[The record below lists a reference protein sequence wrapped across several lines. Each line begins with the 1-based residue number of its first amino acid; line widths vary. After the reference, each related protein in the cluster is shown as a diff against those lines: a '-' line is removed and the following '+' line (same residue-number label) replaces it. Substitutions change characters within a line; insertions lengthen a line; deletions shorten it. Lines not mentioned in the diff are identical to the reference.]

1 MVIKFVI
8 DVDKLSRY
16 CELRILCCRDYV
28 TKFAPSNAT
37 FEHLVAN
44 KTYFKEKF
52 TQFLFSPK
60 GGIYQ
65 VWTTHND
72 PNHKRFKL
80 FIFSR
85 TFGFHPNW
93 FVENPP
99 LMFFSKR
106 SPSNTSASL
115 GEYSWSL
122 FLSFFV
128 FVSLFLFVFCVVSV
142 LLFVQHKHSFRWI
155 FLVLY
160 VSYQKVA
167 KPLWKENKEAALTK
181 KF

>member
-65 VWTTHND
+65 VKASYDTNHRRFSASNHFQ
-72 PNHKRFKL
+72 PNFWFSSKLVCGEPAPDVLLQAIPFQHKRF
-80 FIFSR
+80 
-85 TFGFHPNW
+85 
-93 FVENPP
+93 
-99 LMFFSKR
+99 
-106 SPSNTSASL
+106 
-115 GEYSWSL
+115 
-122 FLSFFV
+122 
-128 FVSLFLFVFCVVSV
+128 
-142 LLFVQHKHSFRWI
+142 FR
-155 FLVLY
+155 
-160 VSYQKVA
+160 
-167 KPLWKENKEAALTK
+167 
-181 KF
+181 